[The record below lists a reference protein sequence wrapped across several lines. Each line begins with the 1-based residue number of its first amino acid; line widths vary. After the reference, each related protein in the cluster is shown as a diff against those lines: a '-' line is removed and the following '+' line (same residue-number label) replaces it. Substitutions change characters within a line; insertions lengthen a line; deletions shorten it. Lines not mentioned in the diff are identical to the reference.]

1 MGNLG
6 RVKAVT
12 SNPERMLRLS
22 QSGLILCSSVEA
34 FLQHKFFRWDSA
46 VDRFLFL
53 LTMSSSSSDSEM
65 SFDSE
70 NSEIYFVAEEN
81 DRSHLSISQTE

>member
-1 MGNLG
+1 
-6 RVKAVT
+6 VT

-22 QSGLILCSSVEA
+22 QSGLLLCPSVEA
-34 FLQHKFFRWDSA
+34 FLQHKFFPWDST